1 MLLSSPQRMVDS
13 NVTFLPIP
21 ITAVRQRGNRVVER
35 RLRDGLLAASLLVL
49 GVSACSIP
57 PRVPAVGSLAGQAV
71 ATTVDSE
78 VAKYYLES
86 YARGRRIDSGRD
98 AVIDSAL
105 GEVRTDPTDREA
117 MGRLTRRSS
126 TDLATLYFVAR
137 LYEIPANRRA
147 QDAFHAALQRLMS
160 PASAP
165 RIPEEYRAYLLAFVP
180 GYAYRR
186 DPWTGADFARPRHVM
201 AAHGF
206 STVLIETDEL
216 GTVEENAAIVARE
229 ITRLGKHHDGVI
241 VVSTSKGGPE
251 VALALGTLLPA
262 DALGHVR
269 AWISVGGLLRGSP
282 YADRWVGWPQS
293 WLARL
298 AFAFEGLR
306 PDAIENLSTAVRRP
320 AFDRVK
326 LPEHVLT
333 LQYVGVPLS
342 GHIGDAVAS
351 RYEALRPLGPN
362 DGLTLLA
369 DELIPGGIVVTDVGL
384 DHFYRDA
391 AIDLK
396 ALALA
401 CVVLAELVG
410 RQTAASGDSC

>member
-1 MLLSSPQRMVDS
+1 MALLSLALKLPTAKLNAHTLLVSVALLPQ
-13 NVTFLPIP
+13 
-21 ITAVRQRGNRVVER
+21 R
-35 RLRDGLLAASLLVL
+35 RLRDLLAIALVAL
-49 GVSACSIP
+49 GFSACSIP
-57 PRVPAVGSLAGQAV
+57 PRVPAVGTLAGQAI
-71 ATTVDSE
+71 ATAVDSDL
-78 VAKYYLES
+78 AKYYLEN
-86 YARGRRIDSGRD
+86 YVRGRRIDPERD
-98 AVIDSAL
+98 AVIDRAL
-105 GEVRTDPTDREA
+105 QQVRADPADREA

-160 PASAP
+160 QASTP

-229 ITRLGKHHDGVI
+229 ITRLGKHHDKVI

-251 VALALGTLLPA
+251 VVLALGTLGPA
-262 DALGHVR
+262 DTLGHVR

-306 PDAIENLSTAVRRP
+306 PDAIDNLSTAVRRP

-326 LPEHVLT
+326 LPEHILT

-396 ALALA
+396 ALALV

-410 RQTAASGDSC
+410 RQTPASGYSC

>member
-1 MLLSSPQRMVDS
+1 MQLKSGSPR
-13 NVTFLPIP
+13 
-21 ITAVRQRGNRVVER
+21 RVVGWR
-35 RLRDGLLAASLLVL
+35 HALLAIALLAL
-49 GVSACSIP
+49 DVSACSTS
-57 PRVPAVGSLAGQAV
+57 PRVPAVGIVAGQAV
-71 ATTVDSE
+71 TTTVDSE
-78 VAKYYLES
+78 LAKYYLES
-86 YARGRRIDSGRD
+86 YVRGRRTDPARD
-98 AVIDSAL
+98 AAIESAL
-105 GEVRTDPTDREA
+105 QEARADPKDREA
-117 MGRLTRRSS
+117 MERLTRRSS

-137 LYEIPANRRA
+137 LYDVPANRRA
-147 QDAFHAALQRLMS
+147 QDAFHAALQRLKS
-160 PASAP
+160 QASTP
-165 RIPEEYRAYLLAFVP
+165 RIPEDYRAYLMAFVP

-186 DPWTGADFARPRHVM
+186 DPWTGADFARPRQVM

-206 STVLIETDEL
+206 STVLIETDEI
-216 GTVEENAAIVARE
+216 GVVEENAAIVARE
-229 ITRLGKHHDGVI
+229 LTRLGKRHDKVI

-251 VALALGTLLPA
+251 VALALGTLLPV
-262 DALGHVR
+262 DTLGHVR

-306 PDAIENLSTAVRRP
+306 PDVIENLSTTVRRP

-326 LPEHVLT
+326 LPEHVLM

-342 GHIGDAVAS
+342 GHIGDAVAG

-369 DELIPGGIVVTDVGL
+369 DELIPGSIVVTDVGL

-410 RQTAASGDSC
+410 RPTAGSGDPC

>member
-1 MLLSSPQRMVDS
+1 MSLLA
-13 NVTFLPIP
+13 L
-21 ITAVRQRGNRVVER
+21 ITITRSGSAAVNVER
-35 RLRDGLLAASLLVL
+35 QLRRGLLGVALLAL
-49 GVSACSIP
+49 GVCACSIS
-57 PRVPAVGSLAGQAV
+57 PRVPAVGTLAGQTV

-78 VAKYYLES
+78 LAKYYLES
-86 YARGRRIDSGRD
+86 YLPGRRIDPERD
-98 AVIDSAL
+98 AVIDGAL
-105 GEVRTDPTDREA
+105 QEVRADPTDREA
-117 MGRLTRRSS
+117 MERLTRRSS
-126 TDLATLYFVAR
+126 TDLATLYFIAR

-147 QDAFHAALQRLMS
+147 QDAFHAALRQLMS
-160 PASAP
+160 QASTP
-165 RIPEEYRAYLLAFVP
+165 RIPEHYRAYLLAFVP
-180 GYAYRR
+180 GYAYKR
-186 DPWTGADFARPRHVM
+186 DPWTGADFARPRHVV

-206 STVLIETDEL
+206 STVLIETDEI

-229 ITRLGKHHDGVI
+229 IAGLGKRHDKII

-282 YADRWVGWPQS
+282 YADRWIGWPQS

-298 AFAFEGLR
+298 AFVFEGLR
-306 PDAIENLSTAVRRP
+306 PDAIENLSTTVRRP
-320 AFDRVK
+320 AFDRVQ

-342 GHIGDAVAS
+342 GHIGDAVS
-351 RYEALRPLGPN
+351 GRYQALRPLGPN

-369 DELIPGGIVVTDVGL
+369 DELIPGSIVVTDVGL

-410 RQTAASGDSC
+410 RQTAVSGDSC

>member
-1 MLLSSPQRMVDS
+1 LNGDS
-13 NVTFLPIP
+13 ATRCF
-21 ITAVRQRGNRVVER
+21 
-35 RLRDGLLAASLLVL
+35 AASLLVVA
-49 GVSACSIP
+49 VSACSIQ
-57 PRVPAVGSLAGQAV
+57 PRVPVVGSLAGQAV

-86 YARGRRIDSGRD
+86 YARGWRIDSERD

-105 GEVRTDPTDREA
+105 GEVRADPTDREA
-117 MGRLTRRSS
+117 MGRVTRRSS

-147 QDAFHAALQRLMS
+147 QDAFHDALQRLMS
-160 PASAP
+160 QASAP

-186 DPWTGADFARPRHVM
+186 DRWTGADFARPRHVM

-229 ITRLGKHHDGVI
+229 IMRLGKHHDKVI

-251 VALALGTLLPA
+251 VALALGTLAPA
-262 DALGHVR
+262 DNLGHVR

-298 AFAFEGLR
+298 AFAFAGLR

-410 RQTAASGDSC
+410 PQAAASGDSC

>member
-1 MLLSSPQRMVDS
+1 MSLSIPSTITTWRRGQR
-13 NVTFLPIP
+13 NW
-21 ITAVRQRGNRVVER
+21 VVER
-35 RLRDGLLAASLLVL
+35 RLRGGPLSIALVALAF
-49 GVSACSIP
+49 SACSIP
-57 PRVPAVGSLAGQAV
+57 PRVPAVGTLAGQAV

-78 VAKYYLES
+78 LAKYYLEN
-86 YARGRRIDSGRD
+86 YVRGRRIDPERD
-98 AVIDSAL
+98 AVIDSAV
-105 GEVRTDPTDREA
+105 GEVRADPTDREA
-117 MGRLTRRSS
+117 MRRLTRRSS

-147 QDAFHAALQRLMS
+147 QDAFHATLQRLMS
-160 PASAP
+160 QASAP
-165 RIPEEYRAYLLAFVP
+165 RIPEEYPAYLMAFVP

-201 AAHGF
+201 AAHRF
-206 STVLIETDEL
+206 STVLIDTDEL

-229 ITRLGKHHDGVI
+229 ITRLGKHHDKVI

-251 VALALGTLLPA
+251 VALALGTLMSG

-282 YADRWVGWPQS
+282 YADRWVGWPQN
-293 WLARL
+293 WVARI

-326 LPEHVLT
+326 LPDHVLT

-410 RQTAASGDSC
+410 PQTAASGDSC

>member
-1 MLLSSPQRMVDS
+1 MTFTTRRHGLDRIENQRAFHCELDV
-13 NVTFLPIP
+13 
-21 ITAVRQRGNRVVER
+21 AQRPKR
-35 RLRDGLLAASLLVL
+35 RPLVIALLALAVP
-49 GVSACSIP
+49 ACSTP
-57 PRVPAVGSLAGQAV
+57 LRVPAVGTLAGQVV

-78 VAKYYLES
+78 LAKYYLES
-86 YARGRRIDSGRD
+86 YLPGQRIDSQRD
-98 AVIDSAL
+98 AVIDSTL
-105 GEVRTDPTDREA
+105 QEVRADPGDREA
-117 MGRLTRRSS
+117 MERLTRRSS

-165 RIPEEYRAYLLAFVP
+165 RIPDAYRTYLLAFVP

-186 DPWTGADFARPRHVM
+186 DPTTGADFARQRRVV
-201 AAHGF
+201 AAHGLP
-206 STVLIETDEL
+206 TVLIETDEV
-216 GTVEENAAIVARE
+216 GTVEESAAIVARE
-229 ITRLGKHHDGVI
+229 ITRLGERHDKVI

-251 VALALGTLLPA
+251 VALALGALLPA

-282 YADRWVGWPQS
+282 YADRWIGWPQS

-298 AFAFEGLR
+298 AFAFEGLP
-306 PDAIENLSTAVRRP
+306 PDAIRNLSTAVRRP
-320 AFDRVK
+320 AFGRVR

-342 GHIGDAVAS
+342 GHIGDAVAG
-351 RYEALRPLGPN
+351 RYEALRSFGPS

-369 DELIPGGIVVTDVGL
+369 DELVPGGIVVTDLGL

-401 CVVLAELVG
+401 CVVLEELVG
-410 RQTAASGDSC
+410 RRAALPGYAC